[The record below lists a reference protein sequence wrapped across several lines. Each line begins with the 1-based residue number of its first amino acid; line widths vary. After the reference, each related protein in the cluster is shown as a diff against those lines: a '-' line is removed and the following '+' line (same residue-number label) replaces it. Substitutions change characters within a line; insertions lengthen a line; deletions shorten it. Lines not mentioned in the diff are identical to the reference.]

1 MPNRL
6 QYETSPYLLQH
17 AQNPVDWYPWSEEA
31 FCKAREEDKP
41 VFLSI
46 GYSTC
51 HWCHVMARESF
62 EDAQIAKLLNQYFVS
77 IKVDREERPD
87 VDSIYMA
94 VCQAFTGSGGWPT
107 SIFMTPDQKPF
118 FAGTY
123 FPRHSRGQMIG
134 FEALLQVI
142 HDMWESDR
150 AALIQRA
157 EAIVRHL
164 RQSEAASNEPSENLI
179 ESAIALYSRAYD
191 PVYGGFGLA
200 PKFPT
205 PHNILFLLACYERRG
220 DEACLKM
227 ARHTLEQM
235 YRGGLFDHIGFGFC
249 RYSTDGKFLVPHF
262 EKMLYDNALMILA
275 YVKAFSVTREPLYLE
290 IADRTADYVLREMTS
305 PEGSF
310 YSAQDA
316 DSDGEEGKYYLL
328 TPEEILRLLGAKD
341 GEAFCAHF
349 DISPTGNFKGRS
361 IPNLLNSDFHGH
373 TFDAHLERVRQYR
386 RERCTLHL
394 DDKILTA
401 WNGLMIAALC
411 KLYQA
416 SGNVRYLNAAKK
428 ADGFIRESLRDG
440 DTLYVS
446 YRNGRRGVQGFLDD
460 YAAYAFAQLALYSAT
475 LDTEYIEHAKRL
487 CETVE
492 KWFMDEAHGGYY
504 LYAAD
509 GESLI
514 LRPKETYDGAMPS
527 GNSMMAWNLVRLSQL
542 TDDTEDAHAAEHQ
555 LAFMAS
561 AAAESPTGYA
571 MFLLALMDR
580 ETPPPRVTVVLAKE
594 ADACGLPLSLPP
606 DAVVTLL
613 RQPTA
618 EYPLKDGQTTFYI
631 CRNHSCLPATN
642 DPGDAYRSLMPEK
655 LQVR

>member
-17 AQNPVDWYPWSEEA
+17 AQNPVDWYSWGEEA
-31 FCKAREEDKP
+31 FRKAREEDKP

-62 EDAQIAKLLNQYFVS
+62 EDAGIAELLNQYFIS

-123 FPRHSRGQMIG
+123 FHRHSRGQMIG

-142 HDMWESDR
+142 HEKWVIDR

-157 EAIVRHL
+157 KAIIRHL
-164 RQSEAASNEPSENLI
+164 RHSEAASNEPPENLI
-179 ESAIALYSRAYD
+179 GSAIVLYLRAYD
-191 PVYGGFGLA
+191 PVHGGFGLA

-310 YSAQDA
+310 FSAQDA

-328 TPEEILRLLGAKD
+328 TPEEILRLLGTKD

-349 DISPTGNFKGRS
+349 DISPTGIFKGRS
-361 IPNLLNSDFHGH
+361 IPNLLNSDPHGH
-373 TFDAHLERVRQYR
+373 TFDAHLERVRRYR
-386 RERCTLHL
+386 RERCALHL
-394 DDKILTA
+394 DDKILAA

-416 SGNVRYLNAAKK
+416 SGNAQYLEAAKK
-428 ADGFIRESLRDG
+428 ADGFIRESLCDG

-446 YRNGRRGVQGFLDD
+446 YRKGKRGVQGFLDD
-460 YAAYAFAQLALYSAT
+460 YAACAFAQLALYSAT

-492 KWFMDEAHGGYY
+492 KWFKDDAHGGYY
-504 LYAAD
+504 LCATD

-542 TDDTEDAHAAEHQ
+542 TDDAEDARAAERQ
-555 LAFMAS
+555 LTFMAS
-561 AAAESPTGYA
+561 AAAKNPTGHA
-571 MFLLALMDR
+571 MFLLALTDL
-580 ETPPPRVTVVLAKE
+580 ETPPARVTVVLAKE
-594 ADACGLPLSLPP
+594 ADADGLPLSLPP

-631 CRNHSCLPATN
+631 CRDYSCLPATN

>member
-6 QYETSPYLLQH
+6 QYETSPYLMQH
-17 AQNPVDWYPWSEEA
+17 VQNPVDWYPWCEEA
-31 FCKAREEDKP
+31 FRKAREEDKP

-164 RQSEAASNEPSENLI
+164 RQSEAGSNEPSENLI

-205 PHNILFLLACYERRG
+205 PHNLLFLLACYEHRG
-220 DEACLKM
+220 DAECLKM

-235 YRGGLFDHIGFGFC
+235 YRGGLYDHIGFGFC
-249 RYSTDGKFLVPHF
+249 RYSTDEKFLVPHF

-275 YVKAFSVTREPLYLE
+275 YVNAFSVMREPLYLE
-290 IADRTADYVLREMTS
+290 IAERTTAWVLREMTS
-305 PEGSF
+305 PEGGF

-316 DSDGEEGKYYLL
+316 DSDGEEGKYYLFA
-328 TPEEILRLLGAKD
+328 PEEILCLLGPED
-341 GEAFCAHF
+341 GKAFCAHF
-349 DISPTGNFKGRS
+349 GITSAGNFNGMS
-361 IPNLLNSDFHGH
+361 IPNLLSSDPHDH
-373 TFDAHLERVRQYR
+373 VFDAHLERVRQYR
-386 RERCTLHL
+386 RGRYALHL

-416 SGNVRYLNAAKK
+416 SRNTQYLDAAKK
-428 ADGFIRESLRDG
+428 ANGFIRESLRDG
-440 DTLYVS
+440 DTLVVS
-446 YRNGRRGVQGFLDD
+446 CRKKKRGVQGFLDD
-460 YAAYAFAQLALYSAT
+460 YAACVYAQLALYSAT
-475 LDTEYIEHAKRL
+475 LDMEYLERAKRL
-487 CETVE
+487 CEIVD
-492 KWFMDEAHGGYY
+492 KRFGDEARGGYY

-527 GNSMMAWNLVRLSQL
+527 GNSLMAWNLVRLAQL
-542 TDDTEDAHAAEHQ
+542 SDEAQDAQAAERQ

-561 AAAESPTGYA
+561 AAVKYPTGHA

-580 ETPPPRVTVVLAKE
+580 KAPPPSVTVVLAQE
-594 ADACGLPLSLPP
+594 ADADAIPLSLPP
-606 DAVVTLL
+606 DAAVTLL

-618 EYPLKDGQTTFYI
+618 DYPLKDGQTTFYI
-631 CRNHSCLPATN
+631 CRDHSCLPATN
-642 DPGDAYRSLMPEK
+642 DPSDVYRNSMPEK
-655 LQVR
+655 LQAR